1 MGRYRI
7 TAPTGEEFEVDGPD
21 NATQAD
27 LEGLARQVTGVGGQ
41 YPVDTSG
48 VQRQTAAPAQPQQS
62 DSALEGFVAGALK
75 PVDNAAEWLG
85 NTSVGQAIDEFGQS
99 LGLPGVEQAVQA
111 NEQMRANN
119 TRTGYQLAGNI
130 AATLPLARLPGGAFT
145 QGAAGGA
152 LLSNED
158 TLGGVAKDAAL
169 GGIIGSG
176 VSAGLR
182 GAAAVAAPV
191 VSPALRTLVD
201 AGVRVTP
208 GQIARSYG
216 TRVGNAV
223 ANIEDA
229 ATSLPILGTTVRN
242 AREASQADFS
252 QAAVNRSLAPIN
264 EILADNVNGRDAVRL
279 AGDRLSQAYNE
290 VTPQLTA
297 TADDEFTQAMAAIH
311 DQATTMVPQRQEQF
325 NRILEGLGRF
335 WQGGETLSGDAFKR
349 VETRLA
355 HRIRQFSG
363 SPDADQRDLADVLRA
378 TQAAMRD
385 LAARQNPAQAER
397 IAQINRGWASLAQA
411 ERAAGNSR
419 GEITAAGYSQA
430 VKQSSDTVRRRGYAR
445 GQALNQ
451 DLADAGSA
459 IIPSRLANS
468 GTADRAGLLAL
479 GALGARALTGDGLAL
494 GGLGAIGA
502 GSVAYTQPAQALVRG
517 ALTRNQAV
525 SPELARLLQY
535 GAAGAPAVAPAL
547 IHQR

>member
-48 VQRQTAAPAQPQQS
+48 VQRQAQQAAQPQQS

-99 LGLPGVEQAVQA
+99 LGLPGVDQAVQS

-130 AATLPLARLPGGAFT
+130 AATLPLSRLPGGAFT

-182 GAAAVAAPV
+182 GAAAIAAPV

-216 TRVGNAV
+216 TRAGNAV

-242 AREASQADFS
+242 AREAAQGDFGR
-252 QAAVNRSLAPIN
+252 ATVNRALKPIGESLPAG
-264 EILADNVNGRDAVRL
+264 VSGREAVQE
-279 AGDRLSQAYNE
+279 AGNRLSRAYNE
-290 VTPQLTA
+290 VTPRLSA
-297 TADDEFTQAMAAIH
+297 TGDDEFMQSLSRIQEEAA
-311 DQATTMVPQRQEQF
+311 TMTPERQKQF
-325 NRILEGLGRF
+325 TAILDRLGRF
-335 WQGGETLSGDAFKR
+335 WDNGNTIDGAAFKKI
-349 VETRLA
+349 ETRLGKSVRDYA
-355 HRIRQFSG
+355 TSL
-363 SPDADQRDLADVLRA
+363 DADQRQLGEMLSA
-378 TQAAMRD
+378 TQQAVRD
-385 LAARQNPAQAER
+385 LAARQNPAEAAR
-397 IAQINRGWASLAQA
+397 IADINKGWASLTQV
-411 ERAAGNSR
+411 ERAAGNS
-419 GEITAAGYSQA
+419 GADITPAGYSQA
-430 VKQSSDTVRRRGYAR
+430 VKQSSATVRRRGYAR
-445 GQALNQ
+445 GEALNQ
-451 DLADAGSA
+451 DLSDAASA
-459 IIPSRLANS
+459 VLPSKLANS
-468 GTADRAGLLAL
+468 GTADRVGLLTL
-479 GALGARALTGDGLAL
+479 GALGGRALTGDATAL
-494 GGLGAIGA
+494 GALGAIGA

-517 ALTRNQAV
+517 ALTRSQNV

>member
-48 VQRQTAAPAQPQQS
+48 VQRQAAAPAQAPQN
-62 DSALEGFVAGALK
+62 DSAFEGFVAGALK

-99 LGLPGVEQAVQA
+99 LGLPGVDQAVQS

-130 AATLPLARLPGGAFT
+130 AATLPLSRLPGGAFT

-182 GAAAVAAPV
+182 GAAAIAAPV

-216 TRVGNAV
+216 TRAGNAV

-242 AREASQADFS
+242 AREAAQGDFGR
-252 QAAVNRSLAPIN
+252 ATVNRALEPIGDSLPAG
-264 EILADNVNGRDAVRL
+264 VSGREAVQE
-279 AGDRLSQAYNE
+279 AGNRLSRAYNE
-290 VTPQLTA
+290 VTPRLSA
-297 TADDEFTQAMAAIH
+297 TGDDEFMQSLSRIQEEAA
-311 DQATTMVPQRQEQF
+311 TMTPERQKQF
-325 NRILEGLGRF
+325 TAILDRLGRF
-335 WQGGETLSGDAFKR
+335 WDNGNTIDGAAFKKI
-349 VETRLA
+349 ETRLGKSVRDYA
-355 HRIRQFSG
+355 TSL
-363 SPDADQRDLADVLRA
+363 DADQRQLGEMLSA
-378 TQAAMRD
+378 TQQAVRD
-385 LAARQNPAQAER
+385 LAARQNPGEAAR
-397 IAQINRGWASLAQA
+397 IADINKGWASLTQV
-411 ERAAGNSR
+411 ERAAGNS
-419 GEITAAGYSQA
+419 GADITPAGYSQA
-430 VKQSSDTVRRRGYAR
+430 VKQSSATVRRRGYAR
-445 GQALNQ
+445 GEALNQ
-451 DLADAGSA
+451 DLSDAASA
-459 IIPSRLANS
+459 VLPSKLANS
-468 GTADRAGLLAL
+468 GTADRVGLLTL
-479 GALGARALTGDGLAL
+479 GALGGRALTGDATAL
-494 GGLGAIGA
+494 GALGAIGA

-517 ALTRNQAV
+517 ALTRSQNV

>member
-21 NATQAD
+21 NATQSD

-48 VQRQTAAPAQPQQS
+48 VQRQAAAPAQPQQS

-99 LGLPGVEQAVQA
+99 LGLPGVEQAVQS

-130 AATLPLARLPGGAFT
+130 AATLPLSRLPGGAFT

-182 GAAAVAAPV
+182 GAAAIAAPV

-216 TRVGNAV
+216 TRAGNAV

-242 AREASQADFS
+242 AREAAQGDFGR
-252 QAAVNRSLAPIN
+252 ATVNRALEPIGDK
-264 EILADNVNGRDAVRL
+264 LPAGVSGREAVQE
-279 AGDRLSQAYNE
+279 AGNRLSRAYNE
-290 VTPQLTA
+290 VTPRLSA
-297 TADDEFTQAMAAIH
+297 TGDDEFMQSLSKIQEEAA
-311 DQATTMVPQRQEQF
+311 TMTPERQKQF
-325 NRILEGLGRF
+325 TAILDRLGRF
-335 WQGGETLSGDAFKR
+335 WDNGTTIDGAAFKKI
-349 VETRLA
+349 ETRLGKSVRDYA
-355 HRIRQFSG
+355 TSL
-363 SPDADQRDLADVLRA
+363 DADQRQLGEMLSA
-378 TQAAMRD
+378 TQQAVRD
-385 LAARQNPAQAER
+385 LAARQNPAEAAR
-397 IAQINRGWASLAQA
+397 IADINKGWASLTQV
-411 ERAAGNSR
+411 ERAAGNS
-419 GEITAAGYSQA
+419 GADITPAGYSQA
-430 VKQSSDTVRRRGYAR
+430 VKQSSATVRRRGYAR
-445 GQALNQ
+445 GEALNQ
-451 DLADAGSA
+451 DLSDAASA
-459 IIPSRLANS
+459 VLPSKLGNP
-468 GTADRAGLLAL
+468 GTADRLGLLTL
-479 GALGARALTGDGLAL
+479 GALGGRAITGDATAVGA
-494 GGLGAIGA
+494 LGAIGA

-517 ALTRNQAV
+517 ALTRSQNV

-547 IHQR
+547 IRQR